1 MELKDF
7 VRDTLLDIV
16 QGVKEAQDVCGVKG
30 AIISPRN
37 VQMITPKANIEGKV
51 HYVQMVEFQVVL
63 GEEQNEKSDVSGK
76 GSISAVL
83 AHVGIDIGMSKKIEE
98 GNNNQT
104 VIKFSVPV
112 MITKNLKYAGLLIV
126 AKYQILVNF
135 HIDICQSR

>member
-37 VQMITPKANIEGKV
+37 
-51 HYVQMVEFQVVL
+51 VQMVEFQVVL

-104 VIKFSVPV
+104 VIKFSVAVILPS
-112 MITKNLKYAGLLIV
+112 IDNKEFEIRRV
-126 AKYQILVNF
+126 A
-135 HIDICQSR
+135 HSR

>member
-16 QGVKEAQDVCGVKG
+16 QGVKEAQEVCGVKG
-30 AIISPRN
+30 AIISPRS
-37 VQMITPKANIEGKV
+37 VQTVAPKANI
-51 HYVQMVEFQVVL
+51 
-63 GEEQNEKSDVSGK
+63 EKSDVSGK

-83 AHVGIDIGMSKKIEE
+83 AHVGIDLGMSKKIEE

-112 MITKNLKYAGLLIV
+112 ILPSIDNKEFERRRV
-126 AKYQILVNF
+126 ARG
-135 HIDICQSR
+135 H

>member
-16 QGVKEAQDVCGVKG
+16 QGVKEAQEVCGVKG
-30 AIISPRN
+30 AIISPRS
-37 VQMITPKANIEGKV
+37 VQTVAPKANIEGKE

-63 GEEQNEKSDVSGK
+63 GEEQNEKSDVPGK

-83 AHVGIDIGMSKKIEE
+83 AHVGIDLGMSKKIEE

-112 MITKNLKYAGLLIV
+112 ILPSIDNKEFERRRV
-126 AKYQILVNF
+126 ARG
-135 HIDICQSR
+135 H

>member
-51 HYVQMVEFQVVL
+51 H
-63 GEEQNEKSDVSGK
+63 
-76 GSISAVL
+76 
-83 AHVGIDIGMSKKIEE
+83 
-98 GNNNQT
+98 
-104 VIKFSVPV
+104 
-112 MITKNLKYAGLLIV
+112 
-126 AKYQILVNF
+126 
-135 HIDICQSR
+135 